1 MESSGVLAQPA
12 LRRQRCLLFCE
23 FLRRRKCRQR
33 DRARRIR
40 RLLYGCSAEWAN
52 LRRAVSSREIV
63 HRGTSPL
70 EELRA
75 MDVIPSIDVL
85 QGNAVR
91 LTGGQFNM
99 LTKY

>member
-1 MESSGVLAQPA
+1 MEPRGVLAQSTF
-12 LRRQRCLLFCE
+12 RRERCLLFRE
-23 FLRRRKCRQR
+23 FLRRVKRRQR

-40 RLLYGCSAEWAN
+40 RAVHGCSAEWADF
-52 LRRAVSSREIV
+52 RRAVSSREIV
-63 HRGTSPL
+63 DGGTSPA

-99 LTKY
+99 LTK